1 MTHTRRQGPALALDL
16 LDRVLAKL
24 GLERR
29 PGIDLAGLNSV
40 YAAFS
45 GNVSND
51 NVQKRIWLSG
61 DRASPV
67 AGGEPAEFFEN
78 WLTHGTGGTCFP
90 INGAFATLLGA
101 LEFPVRRIAS
111 TMMVPGVERGVS
123 NHGSVIVTFDDVD
136 YVADAQTAGF
146 EALPLRPGEETRT
159 TSGIHAMSAAPIE
172 DGFEVRFHI
181 GHTREQAFRFQ
192 TEPENDPVDHER
204 FVSLYDRSANDAF
217 SPFNNQLY
225 ICRHFEDSILS
236 IHRGKKISVA
246 ADGSLTSV
254 EVDDAGAREAL
265 VEEFGISAEA
275 AYAFPEDDPD
285 APGL

>member
-1 MTHTRRQGPALALDL
+1 MTHPPTALSPDL
-16 LDRVLAKL
+16 LERVLAKL
-24 GLERR
+24 GVHEQ
-29 PGIDLAGLNSV
+29 PGIDLTGLNSV
-40 YAAFS
+40 YAAIS

-67 AGGEPAEFFEN
+67 SGGDPAEFFEN

-90 INGAFATLLGA
+90 INGAFAALLEL

-111 TMMVPGVERGVS
+111 TMMVPGAERGLS
-123 NHGSVIVTFDDVD
+123 NHGSVVVTLDGVD

-159 TSGIHAMSAAPIE
+159 TSGIHAMSAHPIE
-172 DGFEVRFHI
+172 NGFEVRFHI
-181 GHTREQAFRFQ
+181 GHMREREFRFQ

-204 FVSLYDRSANDAF
+204 FVSLYDRSANAEGF

-225 ICRHFEDSILS
+225 ISRHFEDSILT

-254 EVDDAGAREAL
+254 DVDDALAREVL
-265 VEEFGISAEA
+265 VEEFGISEEA
-275 AYAFPEDDPD
+275 AYAFPKDDPD